1 MAIPTLDSRPVRAGR
16 LVEGVMGKPSRRLVA
31 VLASAVLLATV
42 GASTVA
48 ASPPDGACPPSFV
61 EATYEEMFETFPEV
75 PERFGADVM
84 LAILIGFDN
93 NANGVVCWIRHPS
106 VSRVYER
113 DTFVANVID
122 DNAAPH

>member
-1 MAIPTLDSRPVRAGR
+1 
-16 LVEGVMGKPSRRLVA
+16 MGKPSRRLVA

-113 DTFVANVID
+113 DTFVANVLD